1 MTKTEFEQEGFT
13 TEVLPS
19 GHLNVYNK
27 EPFTLNGS
35 TTICSWSGRY
45 FRTTN
50 YKSLDE
56 LLKTVRLETIELSS
70 VRPSAPIKKN
80 TKTVKSKK
88 EDVLEPQTNQSL
100 AEFLL
105 TETEA
110 PVKSRRKRKA

>member
-1 MTKTEFEQEGFT
+1 MTKNEFEREGFT
-13 TEVLPS
+13 HEILPS
-19 GHLNVYNK
+19 GYLNVYNK

-70 VRPSAPIKKN
+70 VRPSAPVKKK
-80 TKTVKSKK
+80 TKTVEPKK
-88 EDVLEPQTNQSL
+88 EDAFEPVTNQSL

-110 PVKSRRKRKA
+110 PVKTRRKRKA